1 MTREEALQILKYEMQ
16 THIASEVDLHIAMG
30 MAIEALQT
38 ARPTVDKDYLIRL
51 IQEAV
56 YDGDACERLIDMVD
70 RPTGHWIWNKD
81 GFGWGIGAW
90 CCSECGRNPETWWE
104 ADIRLNPLNCAGS
117 HYCDNCGAD
126 MRGGE

>member
-1 MTREEALQILKYEMQ
+1 M
-16 THIASEVDLHIAMG
+16 HIAMG

-70 RPTGHWIWNKD
+70 SRKEKSDAQIVVNEQLREALEWTCKY
-81 GFGWGIGAW
+81 A
-90 CCSECGRNPETWWE
+90 SEYKVDIDICIE
-104 ADIRLNPLNCAGS
+104 ADGNITVGMTPTYRDRAEWNWEVR
-117 HYCDNCGAD
+117 H
-126 MRGGE
+126 E